1 MKFDEMKKLWDTQ
14 NNEPVYG
21 INEQALH
28 RLIVTKKNT
37 GMRITHISELLLIV
51 VNMCAGASVFGFN
64 WYKQS
69 NNIFMH
75 ALAAWMVISGLY
87 FLVHRIKRIQA
98 DQQFDRSML
107 GDLRYAVSIA
117 SYQVRISLVMR
128 WNVLP
133 IGLLVILGI
142 IYDGKSVWWA
152 VAILVFLVLTNYASG
167 WEHNIYKNRKIEL
180 ERLQRKLENE

>member
-1 MKFDEMKKLWDTQ
+1 MEFDEMKKVWDTQ

-28 RLIVTKKNT
+28 KRIVAKKNT
-37 GMRITHISELLLIV
+37 GLRITHISEWLLIV
-51 VNMCAGASVFGFN
+51 VNMGAGAFIFGSS

-69 NNIFMH
+69 SNVFMYI
-75 ALAAWMVISGLY
+75 LAAWMFISGLY
-87 FLVHRIKRIQA
+87 FLVHRIRRIQA

-107 GDLRYAVSIA
+107 GDLRYAISIA

-128 WNVLP
+128 WNIVP
-133 IGLLVILGI
+133 IGLLVILSIMYG
-142 IYDGKSVWWA
+142 GKSVWLA
-152 VAILVFLVLTNYASG
+152 AGIFIFLVLTSYASG

-180 ERLQRKLENE
+180 ERLQRKLEDE